1 LGDKS
6 VVVGGNMD
14 KTSASVL
21 ASMPVFI
28 FGGRVSSEIV
38 KRFSPKS
45 DIEQIRSNIQQIQQL
60 QQDLQ
65 NASSESV
72 RNQIQQKIFEIEEAN
87 DNVFQKASETI
98 SNMDDARY
106 NRVNEI
112 TKQQANLQ
120 VQAESILNDTGLSND
135 RKKSLINELNNQF
148 TELESTRNA
157 IIEGTA
163 ELADLVSPQELIRLK
178 DQASRELV
186 QEAGEQDIQLN
197 DAQITERAI
206 QIFNRQDVQTKE
218 AQPETQIKQDDTRVV
233 EGVTINENEK

>member
-1 LGDKS
+1 EFNQGQLLIGSTIEGTSEAVLGALPTLGILKRAVGTSTSRSLFKKGFSDGAIEFTKDLGIELGTENLTEIFQDANDRYVLGDKS

-148 TELESTRNA
+148 T
-157 IIEGTA
+157 
-163 ELADLVSPQELIRLK
+163 
-178 DQASRELV
+178 
-186 QEAGEQDIQLN
+186 
-197 DAQITERAI
+197 
-206 QIFNRQDVQTKE
+206 
-218 AQPETQIKQDDTRVV
+218 
-233 EGVTINENEK
+233 